1 MTDVITVSL
10 KLLKLVIILM
20 DLEETKHRQ
29 SLGNA
34 STVALLSILIN
45 WSLHEVS
52 TMFSIVVGFSIDRH
66 HTVDCPHLHC
76 YSTVCVCVC
85 VSANLY
91 ISCLHFSAGKPVLQH
106 LIIKS
111 ISIPDME
118 PCLYQ
123 IILSLAPWSRWAS
136 SPLSSSGVLFLQVLT
151 YFSLHLWF
159 SLCAHHLLIISSS
172 ASCCGI
178 YTCLAVH
185 SA

>member
-76 YSTVCVCVC
+76 YSVTFLCWQTC
-85 VSANLY
+85 SATSNHKEY
-91 ISCLHFSAGKPVLQH
+91 IYPRYGTL
-106 LIIKS
+106 
-111 ISIPDME
+111 SIPDH
-118 PCLYQ
+118 
-123 IILSLAPWSRWAS
+123 S
-136 SPLSSSGVLFLQVLT
+136 
-151 YFSLHLWF
+151 
-159 SLCAHHLLIISSS
+159 IISTVVTLGQLSTEFLWCFVFTSVNLLLS
-172 ASCCGI
+172 APLI
-178 YTCLAVH
+178 FFV
-185 SA
+185 

>member
-20 DLEETKHRQ
+20 DLEETKHCQ

-85 VSANLY
+85 VSQPVY
-91 ISCLHFSAGKPVLQH
+91 IMSTFLCWQTCSATSNHKEYIYPRYGTL
-106 LIIKS
+106 
-111 ISIPDME
+111 SIPDHS
-118 PCLYQ
+118 
-123 IILSLAPWSRWAS
+123 ILSTVVTLGQLSTEFLWCFVFTSVNLLLSAPLIFFVC
-136 SPLSSSGVLFLQVLT
+136 SPPSDYL
-151 YFSLHLWF
+151 
-159 SLCAHHLLIISSS
+159 
-172 ASCCGI
+172 
-178 YTCLAVH
+178 
-185 SA
+185 